1 MQGSSR
7 GPLFGSAAAV
17 RTAAPA
23 GPAGPGPVRV
33 PIPLPPSRR
42 SPGRRRETLCWA
54 ACAVFALLLCLR
66 TTLVP
71 HQVWGAC
78 ATAGYGLAALVARL
92 SARPWGPASA
102 AVAAVGSVLVPLML
116 LVADGTR
123 QLEVTVVERS
133 GRLLLDSGTP
143 YVTDPAQLREYNP
156 YLPGMALFGLPR
168 AVLGDVPLAD
178 ARLWFALVSLG
189 AMGAAAVLCG
199 SAGRSPR
206 GTVPGPHP
214 ARALLWLAAT
224 PAVALPLAVGGVDL
238 PVIALMCLALAL
250 AGRGRPVAA
259 GLALGAAASLKWT
272 AWPVLPVGL
281 ALLAVTAGRHA
292 AVRAGVTAVALA
304 VLAVL
309 PVAFADP
316 WAFAEHV
323 LLFPLGEG
331 DTGSPAASPLP
342 GYLLATYV
350 PGGFAVTVTA
360 LALSAVAV
368 AASLVTCPPRSTVA
382 AADRLALG
390 LGIAMCLIRATR
402 FGYVVYPLVLLGW
415 FRLGPAGPAV
425 ARARVTEGHRGTPTR
440 TRTHPLTAKPP
451 ED

>member
-1 MQGSSR
+1 MRGRSR
-7 GPLFGSAAAV
+7 GPLFGSLVPDSAAAV
-17 RTAAPA
+17 RSAAPV
-23 GPAGPGPVRV
+23 GLTVPVS
-33 PIPLPPSRR
+33 LPPSGP
-42 SPGRRRETLCWA
+42 STGRRWETLCWA
-54 ACAVFALLLCLR
+54 ACAVFATLLCLR
-66 TTLVP
+66 TTIAP

-78 ATAGYGLAALVARL
+78 ATGGYGLAALIARL
-92 SARPWGPASA
+92 CARPWGLASA
-102 AVAAVGSVLVPLML
+102 AVAAVGSVPVPLVL
-116 LVADGTR
+116 LVADGAR

-143 YVTDPAQLREYNP
+143 YVPDPAELRDYNP

-189 AMGAAAVLCG
+189 AMGV
-199 SAGRSPR
+199 SA
-206 GTVPGPHP
+206 VPGRGSWSSRHGT
-214 ARALLWLAAT
+214 ARPLLWLAAT

-272 AWPVLPVGL
+272 AWPLLPVGL
-281 ALLAVTAGRHA
+281 ALLVVTTGRRA
-292 AVRAGVTAVALA
+292 AVRAGATALA
-304 VLAVL
+304 PAALAVL
-309 PVAFADP
+309 PVALTDP
-316 WAFAEHV
+316 RAFAEHV

-331 DTGSPAASPLP
+331 GTGSPAASPLP
-342 GYLLATYV
+342 GHLLATYV
-350 PGGFAVTVTA
+350 PGGFALAVAA

-368 AASLVTCPPRSTVA
+368 AVSLVTRPPRTTVA

-390 LGIAMCLIRATR
+390 LGIAMCLIPATR

-415 FRLGPAGPAV
+415 FRLGSAGRWWPVDRV
-425 ARARVTEGHRGTPTR
+425 AEAHRTY
-440 TRTHPLTAKPP
+440 PLTVKPP